1 MLQCWSLGRARD
13 WCPSCGSA
21 CSHVIRNLRFSIAPS
36 SQLRLSSPFTTGGT
50 GHGCDVIVV
59 AVHHAGH
66 FAHQLELEFGAIVSD
81 VRAVAD
87 ETGPWKGVGVIVN
100 RVVLSSRPCHV
111 IDRAAARNLVWTI
124 WLRQISIANDF
135 IQCRVTAVRDETG
148 RLPNSLN
155 AIRYNIRLLPISI
168 DPGWAVEAAS
178 CILRTLLGVRV
189 YAYAV
194 VDAIPF
200 DCVRARSSGVQ
211 HGAIEVGGA
220 VLWAAV
226 ASSVCREAVGVLVQ
240 VTSVLLCQEEA
251 FVTPSLS
258 YGCEVGTGWLPLTLE
273 VAPLHLLLKGIL
285 SHWDITDHIL
295 PSITS
300 VLAEALVPAAWG

>member
-1 MLQCWSLGRARD
+1 
-13 WCPSCGSA
+13 
-21 CSHVIRNLRFSIAPS
+21 VIA
-36 SQLRLSSPFTTGGT
+36 
-50 GHGCDVIVV
+50 V
-59 AVHHAGH
+59 AVHLTCHI
-66 FAHQLELEFGAIVSD
+66 AHELELEVGTIVSD

-148 RLPNSLN
+148 RLPNSLD

-178 CILRTLLGVRV
+178 CILRTLLGVGV

-194 VDAIPF
+194 MDAIPL

-211 HGAIEVGGA
+211 HGAIEVVGT

-226 ASSVCREAVGVLVQ
+226 ASSVCCEALGVRVQ
-240 VTSVLLCQEEA
+240 VTSVLLCQKEA

-258 YGCEVGTGWLPLTLE
+258 YG
-273 VAPLHLLLKGIL
+273 
-285 SHWDITDHIL
+285 
-295 PSITS
+295 
-300 VLAEALVPAAWG
+300 

>member
-1 MLQCWSLGRARD
+1 
-13 WCPSCGSA
+13 
-21 CSHVIRNLRFSIAPS
+21 LRLSVAPS
-36 SQLRLSSPFTTGGT
+36 AQLRLSSPFTTGGT
-50 GHGCDVIVV
+50 GHGGNVIAV

-66 FAHQLELEFGAIVSD
+66 FAHQLELEVGAIVSD
-81 VRAVAD
+81 VRTIAD
-87 ETGPWKGVGVIVN
+87 ETSPRKGVGVIVN

-111 IDRAAARNLVWTI
+111 VDRTSARNLVWTI

-135 IQCRVTAVRDETG
+135 IQSRVTATRDETG
-148 RLPNSLN
+148 RLPNSLD

-194 VDAIPF
+194 VDAVPF

-220 VLWAAV
+220 VLWATIT
-226 ASSVCREAVGVLVQ
+226 SSVGCEALGVLVQ
-240 VTSVLLCQEEA
+240 VTIVLLCQKEA
-251 FVTPSLS
+251 FVTQSLR
-258 YGCEVGTGWLPLTLE
+258 YG
-273 VAPLHLLLKGIL
+273 
-285 SHWDITDHIL
+285 
-295 PSITS
+295 
-300 VLAEALVPAAWG
+300 